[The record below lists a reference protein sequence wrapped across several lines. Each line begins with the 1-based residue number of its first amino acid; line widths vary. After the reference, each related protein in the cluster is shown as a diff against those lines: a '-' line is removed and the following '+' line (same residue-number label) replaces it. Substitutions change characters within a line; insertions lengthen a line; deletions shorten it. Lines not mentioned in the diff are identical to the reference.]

1 MLILKNS
8 YKYKPTF
15 FNGAKFSDFIC
26 YQMTLLLYSKIFEP
40 ADGMES

>member
-15 FNGAKFSDFIC
+15 FNVAKFSDFI
-26 YQMTLLLYSKIFEP
+26 YQMTLLLYTIIEP
-40 ADGMES
+40 ADAVES